1 MKSLNIHFCIW
12 LLLLCIIFL
21 HGVVMVSVILPFLL
35 DFLILLFDSIKIL
48 LSPVHL
54 MDIFFQFEAIMN
66 EVAMNIDV

>member
-1 MKSLNIHFCIW
+1 MKSLNIHVCIW
-12 LLLLCIIFL
+12 LLLLCIIFF

-35 DFLILLFDSIKIL
+35 HFLIPLFYSIKIL

-54 MDIFFQFEAIMN
+54 MGIFFKFEAIMN

>member
-1 MKSLNIHFCIW
+1 
-12 LLLLCIIFL
+12 
-21 HGVVMVSVILPFLL
+21 MVSVILPFLL